1 VLDWILALV
10 MVIACAAGANAAL
23 RFARKKR
30 RRASGKL
37 PAGEA
42 PVLQQVD
49 IPSRVYVDRTVLAGP
64 VAGKINNMAADI
76 ILTEKRLVVST
87 HQGKLL
93 EITPQTEGSVRCT
106 GPGRLVIEGSKPRAD
121 GEILVRVEAL
131 VATAETWS
139 QRSAELL
146 GTRRSA
152 IPGAPRV

>member
-1 VLDWILALV
+1 MIDWILALV
-10 MVIACAAGANAAL
+10 LVLACAAGASAAL
-23 RFARKKR
+23 RFTRKKR
-30 RRASGKL
+30 RRACAKL

-49 IPSRVYVDRTVLAGP
+49 IPSRVYVDRTLLAGP
-64 VAGKINNMAADI
+64 VAGKINNMDADI
-76 ILTEKRLVVST
+76 ILTEKRLLVST

-93 EITPQTEGSVRCT
+93 ELTQASTGSVRCT

-139 QRSAELL
+139 LRSAELL

-152 IPGAPRV
+152 IPGAPRA

>member
-1 VLDWILALV
+1 MIDWILAVVLV
-10 MVIACAAGANAAL
+10 LACAAGASAAL

-30 RRASGKL
+30 RRASGEL

-42 PVLQQVD
+42 PVLKQED

-64 VAGKINNMAADI
+64 VAGKINNMDADI
-76 ILTEKRLVVST
+76 VLTEKRLVVST
-87 HQGKLL
+87 HQGRLL
-93 EITPQTEGSVRCT
+93 EITPQAGGSVRCT

-139 QRSAELL
+139 KRSAELL
-146 GTRRSA
+146 GTRTSA
-152 IPGAPRV
+152 IPGAPQV